1 MTIPHITAVQRY
13 EKHLKVV
20 RPEQCV
26 CKQAVA
32 ARGEYQCVEMTSQ
45 AMHYCAHTA
54 EIYSISV

>member
-54 EIYSISV
+54 EI